1 MPETVIL
8 LSIPGLRAADVE
20 RMPNLQK
27 LTETGDRAPLV
38 PSFPCVTCPV
48 QVNMTTGQLPRKHG
62 VMANG
67 FYWRDKHEVEM
78 WTAWNEVIQVPQIWD
93 ILSQHDPGI
102 VSAVWFPLLSKGCEA
117 ELICT
122 PAPIHNPD
130 GSESLWCYTRP
141 TEMYGM
147 LRDKHGHFPLKHFWG
162 PLANIQSTE
171 WIAKSLVTA
180 AEEWHPNFIYAYFP
194 HLDYAAQKF
203 GPDSPQA
210 LASLAE
216 LDRVFGEF
224 VAGIEAAYAQIPEQD
239 RQPPLY
245 IIVSEYAIVPVDHVE
260 YPNRVLRDAGLLK
273 LHTTDQ
279 GQEIDF
285 AASGAWALVDHQFA
299 QVYIRNADER
309 VADEVRKLFKGQAGI
324 AEVLVGAELEKYDLD
339 HERSGEVILVSKP
352 NSWMAYYWWTDDAE
366 APKYARTVDIHRK
379 PGYDPVE
386 LCVDMATR
394 SIPLDATLIRGSHG
408 APAHEDFQRGVI
420 LTSQPGVIEGPP
432 MSDTDV
438 FELVL
443 RQFGI

>member
-8 LSIPGLRAADVE
+8 LSIPGLREADVA
-20 RMPNLQK
+20 RMPNLQR
-27 LTETGDRAPLV
+27 LTAAGDRAPLV

-62 VMANG
+62 ITANG
-67 FYWRDKHEVEM
+67 FYWREKHEVEM

-93 ILSQHDPGI
+93 ILSQHDPAI

-141 TEMYGM
+141 TEMYGL
-147 LRDKHGHFPLKHFWG
+147 LRDKLGHFPLKHFWG

-180 AEEWHPNFIYAYFP
+180 AEQWHPNFLYAYFP

-210 LASLAE
+210 LASLGE
-216 LDRVFGEF
+216 LDRVLGEF
-224 VAGIEAAYAQIPEQD
+224 VSGINAAYEQIPEQD

-245 IIVSEYAIVPVDHVE
+245 IIASEYAIVPVDHVE
-260 YPNRVLRDAGLLK
+260 YPNRILREAGLLK

-285 AASGAWALVDHQFA
+285 AASDAWALVDHQFA
-299 QVYIRNADER
+299 QVYVRHADPA
-309 VADEVRKLFKGQAGI
+309 VAEQVRKLFLGRPGI
-324 AEVLVGAELEKYDLD
+324 AEVLVDAEREKYGLD
-339 HERSGEVILVSKP
+339 HERSGEVILISKP
-352 NSWMAYYWWTDDAE
+352 NSWLAYYWWTDDAT

-386 LCVDMATR
+386 LCVDLATR

-408 APAHEDFQRGVI
+408 APAYDDAQRGVI
-420 LTSQPGVIEGPP
+420 LTSQPGVLEGPP

-443 RQFGI
+443 RQFGV